1 VIYFEDLEIGATK
14 ITGSRPVSA
23 EEIIEFARQF
33 DPQPFHLDPVA
44 AEQSVFGGLVASG
57 FHTAAMMMSLSVSHG
72 VVDRG
77 FLFSPGFDDMR
88 WLKPVRPGD
97 SLHVKSTCLEKS
109 PSRSRPDIGSVRFRT
124 EVLNQHGD
132 VVMSVINIGIIKLR
146 NSKPL

>member
-1 VIYFEDLEIGATK
+1 VIFYEDLEVGATK
-14 ITGSRPVSA
+14 TSGSRPVSA

-44 AEQSVFGGLVASG
+44 AERSVFGGLVASG
-57 FHTAAMMMSLSVSHG
+57 FHTAAVMMSLSVKHG
-72 VVDRG
+72 IVERG

-88 WLKPVRPGD
+88 WQKPVRPGD
-97 SLHVKSTCLEKS
+97 LLHVKSTCLEKT
-109 PSRSRPDIGSVRFRT
+109 PSRSRPDIGSVRFKT

-146 NSKPL
+146 DPKPL

>member
-1 VIYFEDLEIGATK
+1 VIFYEDLEVGATK
-14 ITGSRPVSA
+14 TSGSRPVSA

-44 AEQSVFGGLVASG
+44 AERSVFGGLVASG
-57 FHTAAMMMSLSVSHG
+57 FHTAAVMMSLSVKHG
-72 VVDRG
+72 IVERG

-88 WLKPVRPGD
+88 WQKPVRPGD
-97 SLHVKSTCLEKS
+97 MLHVKSTCLEKTA
-109 PSRSRPDIGSVRFRT
+109 SRSRPDIGSVRFKT

-146 NSKPL
+146 DPKLL